1 MSREYRHDEQEM
13 AQFLNEEL
21 KAKDPRTYTE
31 LYAGLQSRNFIPKI
45 PGIDATDRTYEY
57 EVWQT
62 TGEAKFIGEHA
73 RDLPIIEVGRR
84 PVSVGLTQVGAK
96 MRFSVTALRGAMRVG
111 KPIEEM
117 TLRSASTSIM
127 RKIDRLGA
135 IGNPALGVT
144 GLANDANILAN
155 NSVVAQNNWGAT
167 PTDWL
172 ASLNKLVAVTR
183 SRLEQAAQI
192 HEDVPAFAQFRVIL
206 PPTEFSN
213 VMTTP
218 LSANISR
225 SVGEVFLENNR
236 RWVSGLDEWNVL
248 QDIHAGGKP
257 RAVCLPV
264 DPSALGFPIADQEF
278 IREPPQ
284 FVDLDVLVP
293 VWTAAGPPALRFKVA
308 MSYMLLAA
316 P

>member
-1 MSREYRHDEQEM
+1 MTREYRNDEQEM

-31 LYAGLQSRNFIPKI
+31 LYAGLQTRNFIPKI
-45 PGIDATDRTYEY
+45 PGIDSTDRTYEY
-57 EVWQT
+57 EVWET
-62 TGEAKFIGEHA
+62 TGEARFIAEHA

-84 PVSVGLTQVGAK
+84 PVNVGLSQVGAK
-96 MRFSVTALRGAMRVG
+96 MRFSVSTLRAAMRVG

-117 TLRSASTSIM
+117 TLRSAATAIM

-135 IGNPALGVT
+135 IGNPALSVT
-144 GLANDANILAN
+144 GLANDANILAK
-155 NSVVAQNNWGAT
+155 NSVLAQNNWGAT

-172 ASLNKLVAVTR
+172 ASLNKLVATTR
-183 SRLEQAAQI
+183 GRLEQSAQI
-192 HEDVPAFAQFRVIL
+192 HEDVPAFAQFRVVL
-206 PPTEFSN
+206 PPTEFYQ

-218 LSANISR
+218 VSANISR
-225 SVGEVFLENNR
+225 SVGQVFLENNA
-236 RWVSGLDEWNVL
+236 RWVSGIDEWNVL

-257 RAVCLPV
+257 RSICLPV
-264 DPSALGFPIADQEF
+264 DPSALGFPIAEQEF

-284 FVDLDVLVP
+284 FKDLDVEIP

-308 MSYMLLAA
+308 ISYMLLAA